1 MEWLISVETRSQLIS
16 RSDSNAVN
24 LITSAQALFRNTNT
38 ECGRKRSTI
47 KVTHMAIDSM
57 DDIKVAIQ
65 RLTVQE
71 RRTLESWLIASF
83 SYVTDVLGDHVAE
96 PAVAYGASEERPR
109 LSVEEYLAFEEKS
122 EQRHEYIDGVIYAMC
137 GASQRHEL
145 VAGNLFAAIHGHL
158 RGGPCKA
165 YMANFK
171 LRLRI
176 DQKDLLYYPD
186 VMVACGPVAGTSH
199 YLQDPK
205 LVVEVLSPSTAS
217 IDRREKFLS
226 YKQIA
231 TVEEYVL
238 VAQDTAQITTYRRE
252 QKWAPRVHIGPD
264 SIVSFQ
270 SIGFSLGLEQIYEG
284 VV

>member
-1 MEWLISVETRSQLIS
+1 
-16 RSDSNAVN
+16 
-24 LITSAQALFRNTNT
+24 
-38 ECGRKRSTI
+38 
-47 KVTHMAIDSM
+47 MAMHSL
-57 DDIKVAIQ
+57 DDIKAAIQ

-71 RRTLESWLIASF
+71 QHTLESWLIASF
-83 SYVTDVLGDHVAE
+83 SYETDVLGDHVAE
-96 PAVAYGASEERPR
+96 PAVAYGASEERQR
-109 LSVEEYLAFEEKS
+109 LSVEEYLAFEENS

-137 GASQRHEL
+137 GASRRHEL

-165 YMANFK
+165 HIANFK

-176 DQKDLLYYPD
+176 DQKDLFYYPD

-205 LVVEVLSPSTAS
+205 LVVEVLSPSTES

-238 VAQDTAQITTYRRE
+238 IAQDSAQIMVYRRA
-252 QKWAPRVHIGPD
+252 QKWAPRVHTGPD
-264 SIVSFQ
+264 SIVALQ
-270 SIGFSLGLEQIYEG
+270 SIGFSLGLGQIYEG
-284 VV
+284 VL

>member
-1 MEWLISVETRSQLIS
+1 MAT
-16 RSDSNAVN
+16 DS
-24 LITSAQALFRNTNT
+24 L
-38 ECGRKRSTI
+38 
-47 KVTHMAIDSM
+47 
-57 DDIKVAIQ
+57 DDIKAAIQ
-65 RLTVQE
+65 RLAAQE
-71 RRTLESWLIASF
+71 RQTLESWLVASF
-83 SYVTDVLGDHVAE
+83 RYDTDVLGDHVAE
-96 PAVAYGASEERPR
+96 PAVAYGASEECQR
-109 LSVEEYLAFEEKS
+109 LSVEEYLAFEENS

-137 GASQRHEL
+137 GASRRHEL

-165 YMANFK
+165 HIANFK

-176 DQKDLLYYPD
+176 DQKDLFYYPD

-205 LVVEVLSPSTAS
+205 LVVEVLSPSTES

-238 VAQDTAQITTYRRE
+238 IAQDSAQIMVYRRA
-252 QKWAPRVHIGPD
+252 QKWAPRVHTGPD
-264 SIVSFQ
+264 SIVALQ
-270 SIGFSLGLEQIYEG
+270 SIGFSLGLGQIYEG
-284 VV
+284 VL